1 MVGLVGQRMGAV
13 DDALEQHR
21 VVRAEHG
28 VHGTFHELGARG
40 LRGVCPGGRGG
51 DDRSTGQNG
60 IGEDVGLVLDGEIAK
75 VRMGVFVGDMFG
87 KGLAGRCV
95 YDEGA
100 GIQNF

>member
-1 MVGLVGQRMGAV
+1 MLAACVVFVPAGAV
-13 DDALEQHR
+13 
-21 VVRAEHG
+21 
-28 VHGTFHELGARG
+28 GTTG
-40 LRGVCPGGRGG
+40 
-51 DDRSTGQNG
+51 STGQNG

-100 GIQNF
+100 GIQNFVSVFVKELRKQFLGHDNPLSG